1 METTKITGSIYTGSI
16 FKGIDKIVSNDEL
29 RPTMNH
35 AFIDQNNIIATDAHC
50 LVKIDL
56 SFFGLD
62 QESINH
68 LNGKCIDKETLQK
81 LGSMK
86 ASQQFTI
93 NEQGFCLLNKNFKIS
108 VIYPLGK
115 MEEIGKYPNYDAVIP
130 EEIKE
135 QSYTSLNAKLFL
147 YIDNVFNNGYH
158 TNGRLKMNFHGVNK
172 AVTLTSECGKFKGLL
187 MPRML

>member
-1 METTKITGSIYTGSI
+1 MKITGTIYTGSI
-16 FKGIDKIVSNDEL
+16 FKGIDKVVSNDQL
-29 RPTMNH
+29 RETMNN
-35 AFIDQNNIIATDAHC
+35 AFVDKNHIIATDSHC

-62 QESINH
+62 QESIDH

-81 LGSMK
+81 LGAMK
-86 ASQQFTI
+86 SNQQFII

-135 QSYTSLNAKLFL
+135 QNYTSLNAKLFL
-147 YIDNVFNNGYH
+147 YLDTIFNNSVYAEGD
-158 TNGRLKMNFHGVNK
+158 LKMNFHGVNK
-172 AVTLTSECGKFKGLL
+172 AVTLKSKCGKFTGLL
-187 MPRML
+187 MPRMID